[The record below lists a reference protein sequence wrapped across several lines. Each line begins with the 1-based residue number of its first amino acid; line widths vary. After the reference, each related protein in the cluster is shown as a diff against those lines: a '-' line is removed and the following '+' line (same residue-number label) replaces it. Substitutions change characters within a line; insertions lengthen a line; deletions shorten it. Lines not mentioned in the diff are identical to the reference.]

1 MPGALG
7 GGCFGRDSRGRATG
21 RYQHCYLPADQ
32 IGRQCRQATIVAA
45 RPAEVDDGILPFDG
59 RTPITIT
66 SIEVSSH
73 PTVIRP
79 HRREEPMAPYKFK
92 VGDIV
97 ALNPAVSRNVSGGVL
112 ESHQTAPR
120 HEGAWINEPHERVAA
135 ESELSK
141 A

>member
-1 MPGALG
+1 ML
-7 GGCFGRDSRGRATG
+7 C
-21 RYQHCYLPADQ
+21 
-32 IGRQCRQATIVAA
+32 
-45 RPAEVDDGILPFDG
+45 
-59 RTPITIT
+59 RTPITII

-97 ALNPAVSRNVSGGVL
+97 ALKPAVSRNVSGGIFEVTKQL
-112 ESHQTAPR
+112 PGTREPEYRIKSA
-120 HEGAWINEPHERVAA
+120 NEPHERVAA
-135 ESELSK
+135 ESEHSK